1 MKQLTNCFYSQSVR
15 SLYFFSFSS
24 SYERE
29 NIEEG
34 KLIIINIIVSCY
46 DWLLINF
53 VFQWMSENNKWVNCQ
68 IYMLD
73 FIHDHDCCC
82 D

>member
-15 SLYFFSFSS
+15 SLYFFSS

-29 NIEEG
+29 NIEGE
-34 KLIIINIIVSCY
+34 KLIIINIIVFYY

-53 VFQWMSENNKWVNCQ
+53 VFPWMSENNKLVNCQ
-68 IYMLD
+68 IYILD